1 MNGGV
6 SESGVTRKH
15 RGELGADA
23 AAVLPGGHDEQDVFA
38 ARRVAEGIM
47 LPERSLK
54 FRTERAFERV
64 DQRLPVEPRSDLTR
78 IELQHASFL

>member
-1 MNGGV
+1 
-6 SESGVTRKH
+6 
-15 RGELGADA
+15 
-23 AAVLPGGHDEQDVFA
+23 
-38 ARRVAEGIM
+38 M